1 MGISHYNKI
10 ENGQHEASVELL
22 DKLAKL
28 YGVSI
33 DTIVHMEGEVPK
45 EIVIEDKTTSEQ
57 IRLIQELDEKDKGI
71 IFSMI
76 DIMLTKSP
84 GTSETFFMILLEKNW
99 RCKYYPV
106 YMILLRKTIQIL
118 LYFLKVLVIF

>member
-10 ENGQHEASVELL
+10 ENGQREASIELL

-28 YGVSI
+28 YGVSN
-33 DTIVHMEGEVPK
+33 DAIVNMEGEVPK

-57 IRLIQELDEKDKGI
+57 MRLIQELDEKDKGI

-76 DIMLTKSP
+76 DIMLTKKKFKD
-84 GTSETFFMILLEKNW
+84 FFQKN
-99 RCKYYPV
+99 V
-106 YMILLRKTIQIL
+106 ATL
-118 LYFLKVLVIF
+118 

>member
-10 ENGQHEASVELL
+10 ENGQHEASVEML

-33 DTIVHMEGEVPK
+33 DAIVHMKGEVPK

-57 IRLIQELDEKDKGI
+57 MRLIQELDKKDKGI

>member
-10 ENGQHEASVELL
+10 ENGQREASIELL

-28 YGVSI
+28 YGVSN
-33 DTIVHMEGEVPK
+33 DAIVNMEGEVPK

-76 DIMLTKSP
+76 DIMLTKKKFKD
-84 GTSETFFMILLEKNW
+84 FFQKN
-99 RCKYYPV
+99 V
-106 YMILLRKTIQIL
+106 ATL
-118 LYFLKVLVIF
+118 

>member
-1 MGISHYNKI
+1 MSGKTRGLQQKQVAIEIGLGISHYNKI
-10 ENGQHEASVELL
+10 ENGQHEASVEML

-33 DTIVHMEGEVPK
+33 DAIVHMKGEVPK

-57 IRLIQELDEKDKGI
+57 MRLIQELDKKDKGI

-76 DIMLTKSP
+76 DIMLTKKKFKD
-84 GTSETFFMILLEKNW
+84 FFQKN
-99 RCKYYPV
+99 
-106 YMILLRKTIQIL
+106 IAAL
-118 LYFLKVLVIF
+118 

>member
-1 MGISHYNKI
+1 M
-10 ENGQHEASVELL
+10 L

-33 DTIVHMEGEVPK
+33 DAIVHMKGEVPK

-57 IRLIQELDEKDKGI
+57 MRLIQELDKKDKGI